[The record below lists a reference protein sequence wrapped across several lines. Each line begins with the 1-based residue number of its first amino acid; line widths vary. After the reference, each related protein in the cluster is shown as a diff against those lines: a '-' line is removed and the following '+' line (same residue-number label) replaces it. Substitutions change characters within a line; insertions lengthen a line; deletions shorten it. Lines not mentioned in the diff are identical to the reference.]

1 MPPKSRK
8 TTALPC
14 PPEDD
19 EQIAL
24 FEWINLQLG
33 RWPELVYA
41 YHVPNGGHRN
51 KLTAM
56 VLKGMG
62 VKRGVPD
69 VHIPVPKGPY
79 HGLWIELKKQRGGRL
94 EQEQRIWLSAMK
106 RLGHYCVCC
115 EGWEEAARYIEA
127 YMQNRL

>member
-8 TTALPC
+8 TSTLPC

-19 EQIAL
+19 EQITL

-33 RWPELVYA
+33 RWPELEYA

-69 VHIPVPKGPY
+69 IHIPVPMGPY

-106 RLGHYCVCC
+106 RLGHYAVCC
-115 EGWEEAARYIEA
+115 EGWEEAAGYIEA